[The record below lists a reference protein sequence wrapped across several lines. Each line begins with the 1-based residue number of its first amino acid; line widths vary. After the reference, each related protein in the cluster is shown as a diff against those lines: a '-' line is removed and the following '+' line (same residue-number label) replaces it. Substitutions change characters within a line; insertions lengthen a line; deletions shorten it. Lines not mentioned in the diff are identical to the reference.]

1 VAELSTDDDEVLTT
15 PLLPGCAIG
24 LRALF
29 E

>member
-1 VAELSTDDDEVLTT
+1 VAELSADDGELLTT
-15 PLLPGCAIG
+15 PLLPECAIG